1 MEDKKRGKGAG
12 GRGGVVCLCPHAPPI
27 DRAEVTEETKLVD
40 LCVKEKSLKD
50 CLHGRDVDTLKGK
63 DEAGWED
70 VVRKQGGPWTLV
82 SGWLVDT

>member
-1 MEDKKRGKGAG
+1 
-12 GRGGVVCLCPHAPPI
+12 V
-27 DRAEVTEETKLVD
+27 EVTEETKLVE
-40 LCVKEKSLKD
+40 LCVKEKHTIVQQGFTKSLKD
-50 CLHGRDVDTLKGK
+50 CLHGRDVDALKGK